1 VALWQFKKGG
11 DINLCSLFY
20 LPFDKG
26 KQWGSLWGQ
35 VPRRR
40 WCEMVWPIKSKGSW
54 TKEGLAQ
61 RQIKIIP
68 NWRQIRQQKHWPDS
82 QSTLSANI
90 MQRVT
95 ELCSWIIASFIL
107 RKPTNIWQQWWSDW
121 ACLLHP
127 GKALHSRERGTA
139 PTACSAT
146 RALAGGFFSFCAT
159 EKQKWF
165 GFSYVEAFP
174 SLFSFHV

>member
-1 VALWQFKKGG
+1 VLPVLPSIWQRKAVGQFVGTGAQKEVVWDGLTHQ
-11 DINLCSLFY
+11 I
-20 LPFDKG
+20 KG
-26 KQWGSLWGQ
+26 KLDEGGTGSETDKNHPKL
-35 VPRRR
+35 
-40 WCEMVWPIKSKGSW
+40 KADSA
-54 TKEGLAQ
+54 T
-61 RQIKIIP
+61 
-68 NWRQIRQQKHWPDS
+68 KHWPDS